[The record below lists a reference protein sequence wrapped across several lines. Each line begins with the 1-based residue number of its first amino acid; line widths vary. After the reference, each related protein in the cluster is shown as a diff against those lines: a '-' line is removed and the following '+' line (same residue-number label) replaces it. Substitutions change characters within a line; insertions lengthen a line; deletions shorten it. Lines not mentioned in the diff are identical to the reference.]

1 MKRKASLLLAVT
13 GILAVGLVIG
23 LSVDQITVPARI
35 GENNGRTFA
44 LSVPAFAQGVPSDQ
58 FPMNEAG
65 ISAYVNANQ
74 GIDLEKAR
82 TLFKGVE
89 ADTGSYIVGT
99 VELPGHTEV
108 MWPHVWID
116 KSGWILAYYPKTEPT
131 SRIMQWYG
139 YQRDVI
145 TTTTLR
151 DTVMQICQKL
161 GINLP
166 TFDTD
171 MHYYHFQYPEATK
184 ILIAVDT
191 TSGSDTFKFTI
202 PYGITL
208 YDAAWSHNAASV
220 GGCSWSS
227 DRWSESK
234 IDGARL
240 YRSGGGS
247 YIICGAVEGQY
258 LTPGNSHEVY
268 IGRACSGWAG
278 IAIIFIYR

>member
-1 MKRKASLLLAVT
+1 
-13 GILAVGLVIG
+13 
-23 LSVDQITVPARI
+23 
-35 GENNGRTFA
+35 
-44 LSVPAFAQGVPSDQ
+44 
-58 FPMNEAG
+58 MNEAG

-74 GIDLEKAR
+74 GIDLGKAR

-99 VELPGHTEV
+99 VELQGHAEE

-145 TTTTLR
+145 GTTTLR
-151 DTVMQICQKL
+151 DTLIQICQKL
-161 GINLP
+161 AIGLSNL
-166 TFDTD
+166 DAD
-171 MHYYHFQYPEATK
+171 MHYYHFQHPEATK

-191 TSGSDTFKFTI
+191 VSGNDTFKFTV
-202 PYGITL
+202 PSGITL
-208 YDAAWSHNAASV
+208 YDTAWSHYGADI
-220 GGCSWSS
+220 GWYDG
-227 DRWSESK
+227 SESK

-240 YRSGGGS
+240 YQGGRGT
-247 YIICGAVEGQY
+247 YIACGTVEGQY
-258 LTPGNSHEVY
+258 LTPGTPHTVY
-268 IGRACSGWAG
+268 IGCGSGWAG

>member
-1 MKRKASLLLAVT
+1 MKRRAAKFLIVG
-13 GILAVGLVIG
+13 GILVVGVLGGLFIGHSPAEGPGIDIGSNSFSLV
-23 LSVDQITVPARI
+23 A
-35 GENNGRTFA
+35 
-44 LSVPAFAQGVPSDQ
+44 PAFAQGIPSDQ

-74 GIDLEKAR
+74 GIDLGKAR

-99 VELPGHTEV
+99 VELPGHTEE

-166 TFDTD
+166 TFDAD

-191 TSGSDTFKFTI
+191 TSGSDAFKFTV

-208 YDAAWSHNAASV
+208 YDAAWSHYAASV

-227 DRWSESK
+227 DRWTESK
-234 IDGARL
+234 IDGTRL
-240 YRSGGGS
+240 HRAGGGTYS
-247 YIICGAVEGQY
+247 VCGTVENQY
-258 LTPGNSHEVY
+258 LTPGNPHSVY

>member
-1 MKRKASLLLAVT
+1 MNRRAAKFLIVG
-13 GILAVGLVIG
+13 GILAFGLLGGLFIG
-23 LSVDQITVPARI
+23 HSPSEEPGIDI
-35 GENNGRTFA
+35 GSNSFSLVA
-44 LSVPAFAQGVPSDQ
+44 PAFAQGIPSDQ

-74 GIDLEKAR
+74 GIDLGKAR
-82 TLFKGVE
+82 ILFKGVE

-99 VELPGHTEV
+99 VELPGHTEE
-108 MWPHVWID
+108 MWPHVYID
-116 KSGWILAYYPKTEPT
+116 KNGWILVYYPKTEPM

-208 YDAAWSHNAASV
+208 YDAAWSHYGAGIAWDGASD
-220 GGCSWSS
+220 SL
-227 DRWSESK
+227 

-240 YRSGGGS
+240 HRGGKGT
-247 YIICGAVEGQY
+247 YMVYGTVEGQY
-258 LTPGNSHEVY
+258 LTPSTPHTVTFAGSK
-268 IGRACSGWAG
+268 GWAG

>member
-1 MKRKASLLLAVT
+1 MNRRAAKFLIVG
-13 GILAVGLVIG
+13 GILAFGVLGGLFIG
-23 LSVDQITVPARI
+23 HSPAEEPGI
-35 GENNGRTFA
+35 NNVNTSFTLA
-44 LSVPAFAQGVPSDQ
+44 APAFAQGVPSDQ

-74 GIDLEKAR
+74 GIDLGKAR

-89 ADTGSYIVGT
+89 ADTGSYVVGT
-99 VELPGHTEV
+99 VELPGHTEE

-116 KSGWILAYYPKTEPT
+116 KSGWILAYYPKTEPM

-166 TFDTD
+166 TFDAD
-171 MHYYHFQYPEATK
+171 MHYYHFQHPEATK

-191 TSGSDTFKFTI
+191 ASGSDTFKFTI

-208 YDAAWSHNAASV
+208 YNAAWSHYGASIS
-220 GGCSWSS
+220 GYGC
-227 DRWSESK
+227 WSESK
-234 IDGARL
+234 MDGARL
-240 YRSGGGS
+240 YRAGAGT
-247 YIICGAVEGQY
+247 YIGCDTVEPQY
-258 LTPGNSHEVY
+258 QTPGTAHTVY
-268 IGRACSGWAG
+268 IGCAGGWAG
-278 IAIIFIYR
+278 IAIMFIYR

>member
-1 MKRKASLLLAVT
+1 MNRRAAKFLIVG
-13 GILAVGLVIG
+13 GILAFGVLGGLFIG
-23 LSVDQITVPARI
+23 HSPSERPGVDI
-35 GENNGRTFA
+35 GSNSFSLVA
-44 LSVPAFAQGVPSDQ
+44 PAFAQGVPSDQ

-74 GIDLEKAR
+74 GIDLGKAR
-82 TLFKGVE
+82 ALFKGVE

-99 VELPGHTEV
+99 VELPGHTEE

-166 TFDTD
+166 TFDAD
-171 MHYYHFQYPEATK
+171 MHYYHFQHPEATK

-191 TSGSDTFKFTI
+191 TSGSDTFKFTV

-208 YDAAWSHNAASV
+208 YDAAWSHYGTGIS
-220 GGCSWSS
+220 GGYSS
-227 DRWSESK
+227 ERWSESK

-240 YRSGGGS
+240 YRGGS
-247 YIICGAVEGQY
+247 GTYVACGTVEGQY
-258 LTPGNSHEVY
+258 TTPGTPHTVY
-268 IGRACSGWAG
+268 VERGRGWAG

>member
-1 MKRKASLLLAVT
+1 MNRRAVKF
-13 GILAVGLVIG
+13 LVIG
-23 LSVDQITVPARI
+23 GVLVFVLLGGLFVGYSPAEGPGI
-35 GENNGRTFA
+35 DNVSKGLTLTA
-44 LSVPAFAQGVPSDQ
+44 PAFAQGVPADQ
-58 FPMNEAG
+58 FPGSEAG

-74 GIDLEKAR
+74 GIDLGKAR

-99 VELPGHTEV
+99 VELQGHTEE
-108 MWPHVWID
+108 MWPHVYID

-145 TTTTLR
+145 ATTTLR

-166 TFDTD
+166 TFDAD
-171 MHYYHFQYPEATK
+171 MHYYHFQHPEATK
-184 ILIAVDT
+184 ILVAVDT
-191 TSGSDTFKFTI
+191 ISGSDTFKFTV

-208 YDAAWSHNAASV
+208 YDAAWSHY
-220 GGCSWSS
+220 GS
-227 DRWSESK
+227 DITTHCCVNNWSESK

-240 YRSGGGS
+240 YQAGGGT
-247 YIICGAVEGQY
+247 YIACGTVEGQY
-258 LTPGNSHEVY
+258 LTPGTPHTVS
-268 IGRACSGWAG
+268 IGCGSGSGWAG
-278 IAIIFIYR
+278 IAIIFIYQ